1 MIAEQLPFSPALFL
15 SPNLSCILGTFQ
27 TGSGINI
34 ITKKIIIIIM
44 CIQNNAVSL

>member
-27 TGSGINI
+27 TGSGISI
-34 ITKKIIIIIM
+34 ITK
-44 CIQNNAVSL
+44 NNNNNNVHPK